1 MQAEARWTRRQTLRA
16 AGLLLGAG
24 LPAHAATPQRLVCAG
39 GALTEIVFRL
49 GAGARLV
56 GVDSTSLHPA
66 AAQALPQIGYPRNL
80 SAEGLLA
87 LRPDLLLLGAEAGPP
102 TALAQLRAAGVA
114 QWQARAG
121 FGFAVLR
128 GNVREAAAA
137 LGATTAGVSLEAELA
152 RAEQALAAAR
162 RTAPGR
168 GPRVMFLL
176 AHAAGQVQFA
186 GAGTAAQALIELA
199 GARNAIQGVQGY
211 RPLSAEAAVAAA
223 PEVLLLSRQGL
234 EAVGGVDGLLGLPGL
249 GLTPAGR
256 QGRVL
261 AEDALLMLG
270 QGPRLPE
277 AVRWLG
283 RGLGTLA

>member
-1 MQAEARWTRRQTLRA
+1 MPPEHRRRGLLAGGA
-16 AGLLLGAG
+16 ALLLGG
-24 LPAHAATPQRLVCAG
+24 AARATAPRRLVCAG
-39 GALTEIVFRL
+39 GALTEMVFRL
-49 GAGARLV
+49 GAGPRLV
-56 GVDSTSLHPA
+56 GVDSTSLHPPA
-66 AAQALPQIGYPRNL
+66 ARALPQIGYSRNL

-87 LRPDLLLLGAEAGPP
+87 LRPDLLLLTAEAGPP
-102 TALAQLRAAGVA
+102 AALAQLRAAGVA

-121 FGFAVLR
+121 FGFATLR
-128 GNVREAAAA
+128 ENLLGLAGALDAVPAGAA
-137 LGATTAGVSLEAELA
+137 LDAELA
-152 RAEQALAAAR
+152 AAEQALAAAR
-162 RTAPGR
+162 EAARRPAPR
-168 GPRVMFLL
+168 LLFLL

-199 GARNAIQGVQGY
+199 GARNAVEGVQGY

-223 PEVLLLSRQGL
+223 PEVLLLTRQGL
-234 EAVGGVDGLLGLPGL
+234 DAVGGTAGLLRLPGL

-261 AEDALLMLG
+261 AEDALLLLG

-283 RGLGTLA
+283 RHLGTLA